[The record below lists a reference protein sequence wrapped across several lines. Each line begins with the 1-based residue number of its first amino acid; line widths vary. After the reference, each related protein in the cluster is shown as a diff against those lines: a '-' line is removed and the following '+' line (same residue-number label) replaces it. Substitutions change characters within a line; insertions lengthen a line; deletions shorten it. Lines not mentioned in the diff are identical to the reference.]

1 MTTTTTT
8 AAIAATSFSPFHWYI
23 DNSARLNDEVAADAG
38 IPAAQ
43 VSWMAMN
50 IIFADTYPSIA
61 LPLPEFEARFKQ
73 LVLDAALRTKA
84 LRAAAD
90 AEDAA
95 AKLAEDIGVTS
106 PRRRSTS
113 ASAARSSRTSR
124 PRAPSRPRPLS
135 ASCPCGAPPPP
146 PPPSECGW
154 RDYDHY

>member
-43 VSWMAMN
+43 ISWMAMN

-73 LVLDAALRTKA
+73 LVLDAALRHKA

-90 AEDAA
+90 AEEAA
-95 AKLAEDIGVTS
+95 AELAEDIAKEKEYQRK
-106 PRRRSTS
+106 RR
-113 ASAARSSRTSR
+113 AELKDLKAARAIAPTPPERVLPVRRAAASSSSKRVR
-124 PRAPSRPRPLS
+124 LA
-135 ASCPCGAPPPP
+135 
-146 PPPSECGW
+146 
-154 RDYDHY
+154 